1 MTKKN
6 LFTVFL
12 TTVAVSVWGQF
23 LPEVSLQVND
33 QSNNNPAYWNDV
45 SWTDSLT
52 ASHDL
57 ADAAAPLSAIFS
69 HNGCPTPHHFHY
81 ELKMDLN
88 GDGILETLVHS
99 DSTYSPGSLF
109 FNNVASGALAVSAV
123 FDQRAVSSDQKW
135 IFGIVSE
142 PLSNNQSR
150 LRAVWT
156 TTIGDTIAVPQ
167 LPYGNHQMVWW
178 AESPCDTF
186 SLVATTQIRD
196 KGHPSI
202 SAQSPLSPWPHD
214 NGWITIHAED
224 LIQSV
229 SDNYTP
235 ADRIEVAI
243 RPVGAGIGFPLTAD
257 GQPQTTIYQRC
268 SPTFAAEYLAF
279 VEVWARDLA
288 GNTHQLEQ
296 SFYVQDLSDDA
307 CNFSWYYPGTFWG
320 LFTTPDHI
328 PIENVEVKL
337 IPHSLN
343 GIPLAL
349 LQESTDAQGA
359 CQFNLDAIP
368 LNPQAEFVIPV
379 KNDDALNGVSIWD
392 LVLISRHILNIE
404 PLSSPYNIVAAD
416 ANKSGTV
423 TSFDITELRKL
434 ILGTYTSLPQ
444 NNSWR
449 FIKALPFNNPDNP
462 FTTPMPDSIYVI
474 GYTGIPCYGIKV
486 GDVNNS
492 ATLQARG
499 YADDRTRPT
508 LFLTVEDQDVSP
520 GAVFDVRMQVENG
533 AAACQL
539 HLQGNGLSYL
549 EVLPVPG
556 LNEEYYAIS
565 PDQSRLAIAAETPLQ
580 WIELRCKAHR
590 KGKIS
595 EMMEISEREVPAK
608 AYAENG
614 AELRPVLWFE
624 HPASAGVYPNPF
636 RDDVSLLFEQKNAG
650 KVDLIISDALGRIC
664 LKQDY
669 WLNAGKH
676 EIFLSD
682 LPDNAQGQL
691 FYRLTV
697 DGSTLTGGLMRLR

>member
-6 LFTVFL
+6 LFVVFL

-23 LPEVSLQVND
+23 LPEVPLQVND

-45 SWTDSLT
+45 SWTDSLA

-69 HNGCPTPHHFHY
+69 HNGCPTSHHFHY

-88 GDGILETLVHS
+88 GDGILETLVNS
-99 DSTYSPGSLF
+99 DSMYLPGKLF
-109 FNNVASGALAVSAV
+109 FNNAVTGSQAVLAT
-123 FDQRAVSSDQKW
+123 FDQRAVDTDQKW
-135 IFGIVSE
+135 RFGLTAEAI
-142 PLSNNQSR
+142 PNNQTR
-150 LRAVWT
+150 LRAIWT
-156 TTIGDTIAVPQ
+156 TASGDTTTTPQ
-167 LPYGNHQMVWW
+167 LPYGSHQMVWW
-178 AESPCDTF
+178 AESLCDTF
-186 SLVATTQIRD
+186 SLVAATQIQD
-196 KGHPSI
+196 KRPPSI
-202 SAQSPLSPWPHD
+202 STQSPLSPWPHD

-288 GNTHQLEQ
+288 GNTHKFDLT
-296 SFYVQDLSDDA
+296 FTIQDVSDGA
-307 CNFSWYYPGTFWG
+307 CNFNWYNSLTFEG

-328 PIENVEVKL
+328 PIENVQV
-337 IPHSLN
+337 
-343 GIPLAL
+343 AL
-349 LQESTDAQGA
+349 KPQSFIGMPYLLLHENTDAQGA
-359 CQFNLDAIP
+359 CLFNLDAFP
-368 LNPQAEFVIPV
+368 LHPLAELIIPV

-434 ILGTYTSLPQ
+434 ILGTYTALPQ

-474 GYTGIPCYGIKV
+474 GYTGIQCYGIKV

-499 YADDRTRPT
+499 DADDRSLPG
-508 LFLTVEDQDVSP
+508 LFLTVEDREVSP
-520 GAVFDVRMQVENG
+520 GEVFDVKIQVESG
-533 AAACQL
+533 AAASQL
-539 HLQGNGLSYL
+539 QLQGNGVSYL
-549 EVLPVPG
+549 EVLPTPG

-580 WIELRCKAHR
+580 WIEMRCKAHK

-595 EMMEISEREVPAK
+595 EMMEISEREVPAR

-614 AELRPVLWFE
+614 TELRPVLWFE

-650 KVDLIISDALGRIC
+650 KVQLVVSDILGKVC

-669 WLNAGKH
+669 WLNAGKN

-682 LPDNAQGQL
+682 LPDSAQGQL

-697 DGSTLTGGLMRLR
+697 DGCTLTGGLIRLR